1 MQFRHS
7 QTINA
12 PVEYVFARATDFA
25 KFEAQSG
32 RDSMLFKRIGRSPV
46 RIGTRWDISVPYRGR
61 KRKFTAELSQFIAP
75 RIVSYTSG
83 NRKYQAALSLTFAPE
98 GEDRCRMEMLLVAR
112 SRSFSTGLVFNTI
125 RLARKR
131 VNKGIRTRM
140 QNIAER
146 IELDYAGGR

>member
-1 MQFRHS
+1 MQFKHA

-25 KFEAQSG
+25 KFEEQS
-32 RDSMLFKRIGRSPV
+32 DKESLSFKRIGRSPV

-75 RIVSYTSG
+75 RIVSYISG
-83 NRKYQAALSLTFAPE
+83 NRKYQAALSLTFTPE
-98 GEDRCRMEMLLVAR
+98 GENSCRMEMLLVAH

-131 VNKGIRTRM
+131 INKGIRARM
-140 QNIAER
+140 QAVAER